1 MAQVVSDPYGA
12 HPISGTQQPPSED
25 HELRGTAVRQR
36 TSGRFGGALQP
47 GRLAWP
53 VKHAFIAILFF
64 AGASSAWVTASR
76 SMLAGAMAAA
86 GAEPSV
92 AIVVNQSNPV
102 ENLPMAELRKIFLGE
117 RSHWPNGRR
126 ITLVMMDPAQPERK
140 AILHE
145 IYGMSEKDL
154 NQHFVQGVFTGA
166 ISASPK
172 TISTPA
178 EVLKF
183 VFNVPGAIGYLRVED
198 VDRSVK
204 IVRVDGR
211 LPEDKDYTLHMS
223 GRGSKP

>member
-1 MAQVVSDPYGA
+1 VPQRESRTLARTDEGRAQKIGL
-12 HPISGTQQPPSED
+12 PS
-25 HELRGTAVRQR
+25 
-36 TSGRFGGALQP
+36 S
-47 GRLAWP
+47 P
-53 VKHAFIAILFF
+53 VKRAWMALLFLAALALLAESRSTS
-64 AGASSAWVTASR
+64 AGAA
-76 SMLAGAMAAA
+76 AMAA
-86 GAEPSV
+86 GPSEPSV

-102 ENLPMAELRKIFLGE
+102 ENLPLPELRKIFLGE
-117 RSHWPNGRR
+117 RTHWPNGRR

-140 AILHE
+140 TILRE

-172 TISTPA
+172 TMATPA

-183 VFNVPGAIGYLRVED
+183 VFNVPGAIGYLRAQD

-211 LPEDKDYTLHMS
+211 LPDDKDYSLHI
-223 GRGSKP
+223 GKGGKP